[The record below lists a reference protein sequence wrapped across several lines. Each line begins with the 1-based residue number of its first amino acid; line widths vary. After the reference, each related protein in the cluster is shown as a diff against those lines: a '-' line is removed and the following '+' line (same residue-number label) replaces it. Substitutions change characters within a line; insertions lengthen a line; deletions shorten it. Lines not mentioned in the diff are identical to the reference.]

1 MRRIFV
7 PIIILLFGIAIGGIM
22 YHGYIN
28 MRSVDETI
36 LWNTNK
42 TIRTSEAVKLK
53 LDATAEALKIKL
65 EDTAE
70 ALKIKLEDTAEVV
83 RTRLDVTNHLL
94 VTNQED
100 LKVAVAEVIEQQI
113 YAVAKDL
120 LTQEVYRR
128 DIIELNKKLDK
139 LLEQK

>member
-53 LDATAEALKIKL
+53 LDA
-65 EDTAE
+65 TAE